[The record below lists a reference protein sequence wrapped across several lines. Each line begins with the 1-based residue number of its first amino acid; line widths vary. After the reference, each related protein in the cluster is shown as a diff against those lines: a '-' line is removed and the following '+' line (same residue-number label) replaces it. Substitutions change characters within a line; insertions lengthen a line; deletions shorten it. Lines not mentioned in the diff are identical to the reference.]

1 MPLQSPIAAKPSVRD
16 ARLTRSDARADGC
29 IREIAFGRS
38 SVVIARRIAGIAMQ
52 VRVPLASYRG
62 VVLSVASSAEGEG
75 EGEGEALHTIELLHR
90 DPDLSVPLFEARDVT
105 KVAGEWNAWA
115 QSLSLPRLLEGA
127 EGQLESFEPAAAI
140 SPAPRRRGSAVA
152 KRRTR
157 FSRRRRMGTLQRLA
171 VTYRDEREIVCYE

>member
-1 MPLQSPIAAKPSVRD
+1 MPLQSQIATKASIRD

-38 SVVIARRIAGIAMQ
+38 SVVIARRIAGIAME

-62 VVLSVASSAEGEG
+62 VALSVASSGEG
-75 EGEGEALHTIELLHR
+75 EGEGEALHRIELLHR
-90 DPDLSVPLFEARDVT
+90 DPDLSVPLFEAHDVT
-105 KVAGEWNAWA
+105 EVGGEWNAWA

-127 EGQLESFEPAAAI
+127 EGQLESFDPAAAI

-157 FSRRRRMGTLQRLA
+157 FSRRRRIGTLQRLA